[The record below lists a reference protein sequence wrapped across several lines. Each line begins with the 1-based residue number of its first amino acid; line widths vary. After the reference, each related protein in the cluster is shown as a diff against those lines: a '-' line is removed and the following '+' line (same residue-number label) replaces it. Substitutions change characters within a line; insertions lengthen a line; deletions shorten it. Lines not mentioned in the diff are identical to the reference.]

1 MYPTL
6 FTIGKVSVPTYTILL
21 DLGLILGLVL
31 TYFEGKRQLGRSDLA
46 LDLGLWTVIGG
57 IVGGRI
63 GYVLT
68 YLSTFR
74 ENWAQIFQIW
84 KGGLTFLGAFVGGL
98 VVLGL
103 FALAQRRSKD
113 RISFWQ
119 LADVLV
125 PGLALGVV
133 LGWAACL
140 LGGCAYGVVG
150 KGFGYMALPDI
161 YGVQQMRFAT
171 QIVGLIQA
179 GVLFILFWFLR
190 NRWPF
195 AGAAFLMY
203 SLLYFGGQFFLE
215 FVRGDE
221 ALYFGPFRLGQIV
234 EMVLVAASA
243 AALLILW
250 WRSRLQGEE
259 AEEEEEIE
267 EETGEFEEA
276 EGTGETEAPEG
287 AEGIEEA
294 ESHDAL
300 GGIDEGELAEGVEE
314 LGGTEETEEAVE
326 AEGIEAA
333 EETDGTDVPA

>member
-6 FTIGKVSVPTYTILL
+6 FTIGKVAVPSYTVLL

-68 YLSTFR
+68 YLSAFR
-74 ENWAQIFQIW
+74 EKWVQIFQIW

-103 FALAQRRSKD
+103 FALAQRRGKD
-113 RISFWQ
+113 PISFWQ

-125 PGLALGVV
+125 LGLALGVV

-140 LGGCAYGVVG
+140 LGGCSYGVLG
-150 KGFGYMALPDI
+150 RGFGYMALPDI
-161 YGVQQMRFAT
+161 YGVQQVRFAT

-221 ALYFGPFRLGQIV
+221 ALYFGPFRLGQII
-234 EMVLVAASA
+234 EMVLVGASA
-243 AALLILW
+243 AGLLILW
-250 WRSRLQGEE
+250 WRSRRQEEEVEE
-259 AEEEEEIE
+259 ADEVEEIE
-267 EETGEFEEA
+267 EPGEIEAPEAAEGIEGVQAAA
-276 EGTGETEAPEG
+276 EGTEEIEG
-287 AEGIEEA
+287 AVAEAEGIEEA
-294 ESHDAL
+294 ADA
-300 GGIDEGELAEGVEE
+300 A
-314 LGGTEETEEAVE
+314 E
-326 AEGIEAA
+326 AEGIDEVGEVVETEA
-333 EETDGTDVPA
+333 EEGTEGTGVPA